1 MGQPTAAP
9 PRRRSLALA
18 CLAAAGVAFVALSAH
33 PASGPAVGEL
43 LLYGGLTFKEIAEG
57 LGHTGGTTAGVNT
70 AKNGVEDAASAA
82 DVDDELYGRA
92 LEELVDD
99 STAAPTSAI
108 DSWTVYFT
116 ATMDSDSII
125 STSYV
130 WYITDENAAVSATV
144 LIDSSGLA
152 CGVSVYNDTLIYFT
166 DQDGGVWTIE
176 TSGLDATEIVSYD
189 AYGLTGEPSGMDMWI
204 YTGQIFWTDL
214 TAGAVY
220 SALFD
225 GSGLALVSDNFTKPF
240 DLSIAPH
247 QGKLY
252 VSDWELERLIR
263 LNTEGGEWEEFLH
276 VPTPRGVWCDQTSD
290 RVFFASYNMSY
301 IGAASMDVHSG
312 DIDIILN
319 GSFLY
324 GPPVSVGID
333 YLRDLIF
340 YTTESEIALYSMTTR
355 EYALIA
361 YLTGLQFLWV
371 EAYIEPTPAPTW
383 VMTDTPTSAPTLVP
397 YPAPTPSPSLL
408 AEPGAQRPA
417 VAGAVLRALGPP
429 VPYPTPEPSAVPTPC
444 PHPSPASRRRAVRD
458 AVAGAGPS
466 RPPRRPTRRPGR
478 PRPAH
483 GRPDGLAQRPPDDG
497 DPSGTRRPA
506 LLRAGVPALGQPV
519 LAPVVRADARALREP
534 DAGASATPSYV
545 PSPCRARADLPPSAA
560 PSQMPTP
567 WPTPMP
573 SPIPTEYKE
582 PSTIPTYSQKPSF
595 APSYTPTS
603 APTHHPSKPPTT
615 APTRVPTSQPSPI
628 PTLPPTA
635 VPTMEPTP
643 APSAL
648 PSSAPSTH
656 PSSMPTPAPSPL
668 PSVVPSPRPTSSLPS
683 PAPSQSPTAYCDHLA
698 NMCGFCYCG
707 GPTSLPSSSPTTARP
722 TNLAFFA
729 GAPTYRP
736 THLGDGVPEAQNR
749 PSKHHVGN

>member
-1 MGQPTAAP
+1 MR
-9 PRRRSLALA
+9 PR
-18 CLAAAGVAFVALSAH
+18 
-33 PASGPAVGEL
+33 
-43 LLYGGLTFKEIAEG
+43 
-57 LGHTGGTTAGVNT
+57 
-70 AKNGVEDAASAA
+70 
-82 DVDDELYGRA
+82 
-92 LEELVDD
+92 
-99 STAAPTSAI
+99 AI
-108 DSWTVYFT
+108 
-116 ATMDSDSII
+116 
-125 STSYV
+125 YV

-290 RVFFASYNMSY
+290 RVFFASYNLSY

-397 YPAPTPSPSLL
+397 YPAPTPAPSLSPS
-408 AEPGAQRPA
+408 PA
-417 VAGAVLRALGPP
+417 PSDPPSPAPSYAPSGLP

-444 PHPSPASRRRAVRD
+444 PHPSPTREPSP
-458 AVAGAGPS
+458 GPS
-466 RPPRRPTRRPGR
+466 AMPSPVPKPQPSAAPSYTPSWAPAPLPTAVPT
-478 PRPAH
+478 AW
-483 GRPDGLAQRPPDDG
+483 
-497 DPSGTRRPA
+497 PSGLPTTAIPSGNPTPGPSYAPTYPPSGNPSWLPSSVPTPA
-506 LLRAGVPALGQPV
+506 PFENPT
-519 LAPVVRADARALREP
+519 PEP
-534 DAGASATPSYV
+534 SATPSYV
-545 PSPCRARADLPPSAA
+545 PSPLPSPRPTFRPSAA

-656 PSSMPTPAPSPL
+656 PSSMPTPVPSPL

-729 GAPTYRP
+729 PSPTYRP
-736 THLGDGVPEAQNR
+736 THFGDGVPEAQNR

>member
-70 AKNGVEDAASAA
+70 AKKYACERRRLAARSRARGA
-82 DVDDELYGRA
+82 ETAPAPARSPRRRGRRVGGGRRRRAPDELRTSAGRA
-92 LEELVDD
+92 RRRQ
-99 STAAPTSAI
+99 TAAPTSAI

-276 VPTPRGVWCDQTSD
+276 VPTPRGVC
-290 RVFFASYNMSY
+290 
-301 IGAASMDVHSG
+301 G

-397 YPAPTPSPSLL
+397 YPAPTPSPSL
-408 AEPGAQRPA
+408 PPSPA
-417 VAGAVLRALGPP
+417 PSDPPSPAPSYAPSGLP

-444 PHPSPASRRRAVRD
+444 PHPSPTREPSP
-458 AVAGAGPS
+458 GPS
-466 RPPRRPTRRPGR
+466 
-478 PRPAH
+478 AM
-483 GRPDGLAQRPPDDG
+483 
-497 DPSGTRRPA
+497 
-506 LLRAGVPALGQPV
+506 
-519 LAPVVRADARALREP
+519 
-534 DAGASATPSYV
+534 
-545 PSPCRARADLPPSAA
+545 PSPVPKPQPSAA
-560 PSQMPTP
+560 PSYAPSWAPAPLPTAMPTP

-668 PSVVPSPRPTSSLPS
+668 PSVVPLPRPTSSLPS

-707 GPTSLPSSSPTTARP
+707 GPTSLPELVADDRAADELGVLVGLVTKCSKRVGLSDDA
-722 TNLAFFA
+722 A
-729 GAPTYRP
+729 GLVVDFYC
-736 THLGDGVPEAQNR
+736 
-749 PSKHHVGN
+749 PSGGS